1 MNFNNFDYVRN
12 RYYEYFDR
20 DDADLYL
27 CANKKNPC
35 VVWERGMYVNIP
47 PTESDKRN
55 YYLYKFPYV
64 INFTENIYEQL
75 KLDFIKF
82 VKEEQIK
89 DKINNMEKDFK

>member
-1 MNFNNFDYVRN
+1 MNFNKFNYVRS

-35 VVWERGMYVNIP
+35 VVWERGMYVNSP
-47 PTESDKRN
+47 PSESDKKN
-55 YYLYKFPYV
+55 YYLYKFPNV
-64 INFTENIYEQL
+64 IDFTENIYEQL

-89 DKINNMEKDFK
+89 AKVNNIEKDFQ